1 MAQKCLKAGKHVL
14 QEKPVA
20 QSVEVVNLAIKEF
33 HQLSQQPVWALAEN
47 YRYAQCRE
55 IVSMLLFV
63 PITYSSL
70 CTSLVDPCDG
80 VTQVRT
86 GFSEGMP
93 NDACAWNHHQGEAF

>member
-20 QSVEVVNLAIKEF
+20 QSVEVVNRALKEF

-55 IVSMLLFV
+55 IVYVLLFV
-63 PITYSSL
+63 PVAYVQLLLTP
-70 CTSLVDPCDG
+70 VM
-80 VTQVRT
+80 V
-86 GFSEGMP
+86 
-93 NDACAWNHHQGEAF
+93 